1 MTRSTNQIFQP
12 QPGNP
17 RIEVILA
24 FTDIVD
30 RVPGGQNLERYA
42 AVLREHGVELNC
54 GRYMTAYQLAACL
67 PEAIADKATASLL
80 ALLAHFHALAK
91 ATEPGDPLFDI
102 LIDLFPDAKTR
113 N

>member
-1 MTRSTNQIFQP
+1 MTRPANHIFKP

-30 RVPGGQNLERYA
+30 GVPGGRNLDRYA
-42 AVLREHGVELNC
+42 AVLREHGVELNS

-67 PEAIADKATASLL
+67 PEAVADKATSSLQSL
-80 ALLAHFHALAK
+80 IAHFHALAC
-91 ATEPGDPLFDI
+91 AIEPGDPLFDI
-102 LIDLFPDAKTR
+102 LLDLFPDAKAR